1 MTTFAGGGSAG
12 GVSSGYK
19 DGTGSTALFAYP
31 AGVSVDSLGIVYVA
45 GYSDYN
51 IRMIT
56 PAGKACHVPCKL
68 SYSIG
73 E

>member
-12 GVSSGYK
+12 SVGYGYK

-31 AGVSVDSLGIVYVA
+31 SGVSVDRLGNVYVA
-45 GYSDYN
+45 GNADYN